1 MAERRQKDL
10 TPVLHRSVEAAGEE
24 QTYSAKIQ
32 ALEIQCRIA
41 GGALR
46 GVCVGVGRRGITL
59 PQWPSSSAT
68 DTPWDAG
75 AYCGVR
81 PGIVDGPRYSDCR
94 PIPPRLIG
102 YQLR

>member
-46 GVCVGVGRRGITL
+46 GVCVEPYPNGRHRR
-59 PQWPSSSAT
+59 PQTPHGTRVRIVVCAPGSSMAQ
-68 DTPWDAG
+68 
-75 AYCGVR
+75 
-81 PGIVDGPRYSDCR
+81 GIVTVDPYR
-94 PIPPRLIG
+94 PA
-102 YQLR
+102 